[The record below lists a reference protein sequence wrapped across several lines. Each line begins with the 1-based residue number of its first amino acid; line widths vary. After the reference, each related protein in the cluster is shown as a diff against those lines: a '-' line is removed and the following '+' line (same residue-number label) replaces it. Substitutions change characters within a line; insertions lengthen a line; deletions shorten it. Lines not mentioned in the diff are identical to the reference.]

1 MKKSKKTYKPKI
13 KKFGTGEIYGNIARG
28 IQAGKLQKEYARER
42 ARTEA
47 EIEAFDKSRLQ
58 MKGSSTLQ
66 KMVDQPISQSLI
78 EAQTEAQK
86 ATEATAMA
94 GAQKAGA
101 KGVQAG
107 LQAILQSGQQAD
119 LARMEKQQSA
129 LTAAQTAKAA
139 EEAKQEAVR
148 GGLAGEELKGMQTAL
163 KEAKEGE
170 LASRLAKQQA
180 YVSAGEQAYN
190 AAEEAVMAVATG
202 GASAIAGGI
211 SSGENG
217 MITPKK
223 GKPQVSKGKF
233 DHKTNPIDIMEKGGV
248 SDVMQEGEK
257 VGELTG
263 GEAIFNP
270 EDTKKMQDLVESKDA
285 EGLMKH
291 MTMLFERFE
300 KDDLEHMEDEAEE
313 QMAKKG
319 IMYKESGKI
328 PSKMK
333 GFSKL
338 PESVQEKMSPKLA
351 EKYMGGGSYRPK
363 FKFKK

>member
-1 MKKSKKTYKPKI
+1 MSRGKRKYKPKF
-13 KKFGTGEIYGNIARG
+13 KKFAVGSIYGNIARG
-28 IQAGKLQKEYARER
+28 IQAGNLQKEFGADR

-47 EIEAFDKSRLQ
+47 EIEAFDKSKLQ
-58 MKGSSTLQ
+58 MKGSSTIQ
-66 KMVDQPISQSLI
+66 KMLDQPISQSLV

-119 LARMEKQQSA
+119 LARMKEQQSA
-129 LTAAQTAKAA
+129 LTAAQKSKAA
-139 EEAKQEAVR
+139 EEGQMEDVR
-148 GGLAGEELKGMQTAL
+148 RGLATEELKGMQTAL
-163 KEAKEGE
+163 KEAREGE
-170 LASRLAKQQA
+170 LASKMAKQQA
-180 YVSAGEQAYN
+180 FVSAGEQALN
-190 AAEEAVMAVATG
+190 QVGKAATAGMA
-202 GASAIAGGI
+202 
-211 SSGENG
+211 EKG

-223 GKPQVSKGKF
+223 GKPQVSEGDF
-233 DHKTNPIDIMEKGGV
+233 DHKKNPIDIMDKGGV
-248 SDVMQEGEK
+248 SDMKQDGEK

-270 EDTKKMQDLVESKDA
+270 EDTKKMQDLVDSKDA
-285 EGLMKH
+285 EGLMEH

-313 QMAKKG
+313 QMANKG

-338 PESVQEKMSPKLA
+338 PESVQEKMSPELA
-351 EKYMGGGSYRPK
+351 KKYMGGGSYRPK

>member
-1 MKKSKKTYKPKI
+1 MRKSKKTYKPKI
-13 KKFGTGEIYGNIARG
+13 KKFAMGEVYGNIARG
-28 IQAGKLQKEYARER
+28 IQAGKLQKEYGKQR
-42 ARTEA
+42 AVA
-47 EIEAFDKSRLQ
+47 QSEIEDFDKSRLQ

-66 KMVDQPISQSLI
+66 KMVDQPISQSLV
-78 EAQTEAQK
+78 EAKQEAQK
-86 ATEATAMA
+86 TTEATAMGA
-94 GAQKAGA
+94 AQKGGA
-101 KGVQAG
+101 KSSMAG
-107 LQAILQSGQQAD
+107 LQAILQSGQSAD
-119 LARMEKQQSA
+119 LAAMEKSQAA
-129 LTAAQTAKAA
+129 LTSAQTAKAT
-139 EEAKQEAVR
+139 EEGKQESVR
-148 GGLAGEELKGMQTAL
+148 QGLAGEELKGMQTAL

-170 LASRLAKQQA
+170 LASKLAKQQA
-180 YVSAGEQAYN
+180 FVSAGEGVVNQAEQ
-190 AAEEAVMAVATG
+190 AAMAIVNPT
-202 GASAIAGGI
+202 SAIA
-211 SSGENG
+211 EKG

-233 DHKTNPIDIMEKGGV
+233 DHDKNPIDIMEKGGV

-270 EDTKKMQDLVESKDA
+270 EDTKKMQDLVDSKDA
-285 EGLMKH
+285 EGLMEH

>member
-13 KKFGTGEIYGNIARG
+13 KKFAMGEVYGDIARG
-28 IQAGKLQKEYARER
+28 IQAGNLQKEFGADR

-47 EIEAFDKSRLQ
+47 EVDAFDKSKLQ
-58 MKGSSTLQ
+58 MKGSSTIQ
-66 KMVDQPISQSLI
+66 KMLDQPISQSLV
-78 EAQTEAQK
+78 EAQTESQK
-86 ATEATAMA
+86 ATDATAMA

-107 LQAILQSGQQAD
+107 LQAILQSSQQAD
-119 LARMEKQQSA
+119 LARMQEQQKS
-129 LTAAQTAKAA
+129 LTAAQKLKAT
-139 EEAKQEAVR
+139 EEGQMEDVR
-148 GGLAGEELKGMQTAL
+148 RGLSTEELKGMQTAL

-180 YVSAGEQAYN
+180 YVSAGEGFYGQM
-190 AAEEAVMAVATG
+190 EEAAAAIVNP
-202 GASAIAGGI
+202 ASAIA
-211 SSGENG
+211 EKG

-313 QMAKKG
+313 QTAKKG

>member
-1 MKKSKKTYKPKI
+1 MSRGKRKYKPKF
-13 KKFGTGEIYGNIARG
+13 KKFAVGSIVGNIARG
-28 IQAGKLQKEYARER
+28 IQAGNLQEEFGADR
-42 ARTEA
+42 ARNEA
-47 EIEAFDKSRLQ
+47 EIEAFDKSKLQ
-58 MKGSSTLQ
+58 VKGSSTIQ
-66 KMVDQPISQSLI
+66 KMLDQPISQSLV

-119 LARMEKQQSA
+119 LARMKEQQSA
-129 LTAAQTAKAA
+129 LTAAQKSKAA
-139 EEAKQEAVR
+139 EEGQMEDVR
-148 GGLAGEELKGMQTAL
+148 RGLATEELKGMQTAL
-163 KEAKEGE
+163 KEAREGE
-170 LASRLAKQQA
+170 LASKMAKQQA
-180 YVSAGEQAYN
+180 FVSAGEQALN
-190 AAEEAVMAVATG
+190 QVGKAAMA
-202 GASAIAGGI
+202 
-211 SSGENG
+211 EKG

-223 GKPQVSKGKF
+223 GKPQVSEGDF
-233 DHKTNPIDIMEKGGV
+233 DHKKNPIDIMDKGGV
-248 SDVMQEGEK
+248 SEMKQDGEK

-263 GEAIFNP
+263 GESIFNP
-270 EDTKKMQDLVESKDA
+270 EDTKKMQDLVNSKDA

-300 KDDLEHMEDEAEE
+300 KQDLEHMEDEAEE

-319 IMYKESGKI
+319 IMYEESGKI

-338 PESVQEKMSPKLA
+338 SESVQEKMSPELA
-351 EKYMGGGSYRPK
+351 KKYMGGGSYRPK